1 MIWHS
6 WLNDFVVYFSRL
18 RITTK
23 HVDTTHSYHTHTI
36 TPLPGQLPVAINTS
50 NPNPHTYQHQCH
62 HAPLQHY
69 HI

>member
-50 NPNPHTYQHQCH
+50 NPNPHTY
-62 HAPLQHY
+62 
-69 HI
+69 